1 MSSFKPCFF
10 TLLCA
15 VMLAPAC
22 AKTPQPA
29 VESPVTPVAS
39 AAACDGAVF
48 QEKCVHKGDTVTFG
62 NYPQAT
68 ETPEPIEWIVLDI
81 DASKGQI
88 LFLSKYVLDAK
99 PYHTEKTAITWEN
112 STLRTWLNDTFK
124 TTAFT
129 SSEQQQIALTH
140 LENPDNPTYG
150 TNGGNATSDYVF
162 LLSLADALSQTDDE
176 TGSGKYFIRNAD
188 RHTLATMYAINNGV
202 EADKNVV
209 GFEYEQSNNVTYK
222 EIQIS
227 QFSASWWLRS
237 PGYDTSK
244 AAGVDY
250 FGIVDP
256 YGPYVNDAW
265 GVRPALWVKY

>member
-99 PYHTEKTAITWEN
+99 PYHTKYAPTTWEN
-112 STLRTWLNDTFK
+112 STLRSWLNDTFK

-129 SSEQQQIALTH
+129 SSEQQQIVLTPI
-140 LENPDNPTYG
+140 ENPNNPHLDS
-150 TNGGNATSDYVF
+150 TNGGIATNDYVF
-162 LLSLADALSQTDDE
+162 LLSVADAANQTE
-176 TGSGKYFIRNAD
+176 RVAGSGKYFSSDEERQAD
-188 RHTLATMYAINNGV
+188 ATRYAVQNGV
-202 EADKNVV
+202 GVV
-209 GFEYEQSNNVTYK
+209 GSESHEYSDDGTCTDIHCFAV
-222 EIQIS
+222 
-227 QFSASWWLRS
+227 WWIRW
-237 PGYDTSK
+237 PDDMVVG
-244 AAGVDY
+244 AAVVDGGG
-250 FGIVDP
+250 GIRRAGLLLVI
-256 YGPYVNDAW
+256 NMNL
-265 GVRPALWVKY
+265 GVRPALWVRAD

>member
-1 MSSFKPCFF
+1 MSSFKP
-10 TLLCA
+10 LLFGVACT

-29 VESPVTPVAS
+29 VESPIPPVAS